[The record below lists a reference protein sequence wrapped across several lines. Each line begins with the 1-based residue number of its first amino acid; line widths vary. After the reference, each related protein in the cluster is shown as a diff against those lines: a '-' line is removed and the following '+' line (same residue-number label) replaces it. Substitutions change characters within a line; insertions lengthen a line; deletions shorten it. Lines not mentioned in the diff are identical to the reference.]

1 MADSGR
7 RTVDATAPT
16 VAVFD
21 ALDSGRSEFE
31 QTLEVLRALDPAVV
45 PEELTLGQA
54 DRGLLAAH
62 DRLIG
67 GGIEVTAECGH
78 CGEPNTF
85 LLAAA
90 TVPPDTAMSAWIGP
104 GSGLRQPRCRD
115 LLDLPADPDSAAA
128 ALAARCA
135 IGPVAR
141 PRPADALERIDT
153 SLAGQVNGPCVGC
166 GTTASAE
173 VDVAHRVLLALAA
186 RRARYDAEVDLL
198 AARYGWTL
206 DVIDALPDAR
216 RQRLAAF
223 AGGLA

>member
-1 MADSGR
+1 MADPER
-7 RTVDATAPT
+7 RSVDATVVT

-21 ALDSGRSEFE
+21 ALDAGHSEFE
-31 QTLEVLRALDPAVV
+31 QTLEVLRALDPGAV

-54 DRGLLAAH
+54 DRALLAAH

-85 LLAAA
+85 VLTAAS
-90 TVPPDTAMSAWIGP
+90 VPPDIAMSAWLGA
-104 GSGLRQPRCRD
+104 GRGLRQPRCRD
-115 LLDLPADPDSAAA
+115 LLGLPADPDAAA
-128 ALAARCA
+128 AELAAACA
-135 IGPVAR
+135 IGPAAG
-141 PRPADALERIDT
+141 PRPADALDRIDT
-153 SLAGQVNGPCVGC
+153 SLAGNVQGPCVGC
-166 GTTASAE
+166 GETTTAE

-198 AARYGWTL
+198 AARYGWPL

-216 RQRLAAF
+216 RHRLAAF
-223 AGGLA
+223 AGGLR